1 MQASDAA
8 PRIFEPAAVARRLDE
23 LLRRLPRPATG
34 LCVAYSGGLDS
45 SVLLRALASFA
56 NRGALPPLRAVHVDH
71 GLQVES
77 PDWSRRCVEIA
88 AAQGVACRELAVDAR
103 APRGESPEAWARNAR
118 RAAIAAELLADE
130 VLLTAHHAD
139 DQLET
144 VLLQL
149 LRGGGAAGVAGMPP
163 LAPFGRGW
171 QARPLL
177 EFTRDSLHRW
187 AIDTG
192 LAWVEDPT
200 NLDPRFDRNYLRHS
214 VLPAVRARWPRA
226 ALIVGQVAALTA
238 ETVELAA
245 LLAEADLAAVRE
257 GLTLPIARL
266 EMLPEAR
273 QRAVLRAWLA
283 GHALPLPSSR
293 ALAALRRDLW
303 RAADDRV
310 PCARWADAR
319 VYRYRGR
326 LYAERARPRPAPAR
340 LLLAAAATT
349 LPVAQGLE
357 LRAAVGRG
365 LSRAR
370 LPGSLELRPRSGGER
385 FRPVGCAHRRPLRK
399 WLQER
404 GVLPWLRDHVPLLY
418 AGETLVYVGDLA
430 CSAEFAAREGED
442 SWQLCWRDRPV
453 LTEAEALQAD
463 VDGRQALEARFD

>member
-8 PRIFEPAAVARRLDE
+8 PRIFEPAAVARRLE
-23 LLRRLPRPATG
+23 GLLRRLRRPATG

-45 SVLLRALASFA
+45 TVLLHALAGFA
-56 NRGALPPLRAVHVDH
+56 DRGSLPPLRAVHVDH
-71 GLQVES
+71 GLQDQS
-77 PDWSRRCVEIA
+77 PEWSRRCVEIA
-88 AAQGVACRELAVDAR
+88 AAQGVTCRGLAVDAR
-103 APRGESPEAWARNAR
+103 APRGESPEAWARNVR
-118 RAAIAAELLADE
+118 RAAIAADLLADE
-130 VLLTAHHAD
+130 VLVTAHHAD

-177 EFTRDSLHRW
+177 EFTRESLHRW
-187 AIDTG
+187 AIATG

-200 NLDPRFDRNYLRHS
+200 NRDPRFDRNYLRQS

-226 ALIVGQVAALTA
+226 ALTVGQVSALTA

-266 EMLPEAR
+266 EALPEAR

-283 GHALPLPSSR
+283 SHALPLPSSR
-293 ALAALRRDLW
+293 VLAALRRDLW

-326 LYAERARPRPAPAR
+326 LYADRVRPRPARAR
-340 LLLAAAATT
+340 LQLAAAMT
-349 LPVAQGLE
+349 LPVGGGVE
-357 LRAAVGRG
+357 LHAAVGRG

-385 FRPVGCAHRRPLRK
+385 FRPVGCVHRRPLRK

-404 GVLPWLRDHVPLLY
+404 GVLPWLRDRVPLLY
-418 AGETLVYVGDLA
+418 AGEALVYVGDLA

-442 SWQLCWRDRPV
+442 SWQLCWGDRPV
-453 LTEAEALQAD
+453 LTEAEALRAD